1 MLSKMVCYTV
11 SAQTS
16 SEVPTDLAGP
26 KLHQHVTAAF
36 SAQIFH
42 REAVEEPADCGKGH
56 TVVA

>member
-1 MLSKMVCYTV
+1 MVCYTV